1 MNTGRS
7 ARLDTIINVRDH
19 QQRQTTK
26 ELSQIQRQKKQETD
40 RLQDMH
46 GTHHQAMKDSFSRQ
60 RVTASDVQNNSA
72 FLQRLAG
79 EIRQQ
84 TGTIEKIE
92 GMETEKRGE
101 LLERV
106 KAKNVI
112 EKLQEKVKTEIQKEI
127 DAKEQQMLDMLGQR
141 STEQSL

>member
-1 MNTGRS
+1 MNSGRS

-19 QQRQTTK
+19 QQRQATK
-26 ELSQIQRQKKQETD
+26 ELSQIQRQKKQESD
-40 RLQDMH
+40 RLEVMN
-46 GTHHQAMKDSFSRQ
+46 GTQHQAMKDSFTRQ

-72 FLQRLAG
+72 FLQRLAT

-112 EKLQEKVKTEIQKEI
+112 EKLQERVKAELQKEA
-127 DAKEQQMLDMLGQR
+127 DSKEQQMLDTLGQR
-141 STEQSL
+141 ISEQKI